1 MEVVSQG
8 IRRAYFDPVAMIV
21 SLLRRDESRVEVFG
35 WMLDTVKADKIPLVT
50 ASNTKRE
57 WIFMTE

>member
-8 IRRAYFDPVAMIV
+8 IRWAYFDPVAMIV
-21 SLLRRDESRVEVFG
+21 SLLRRDASRVEVFG

-57 WIFMTE
+57 